1 MSAASRAE
9 LRPLTEGDHAA
20 VQALMLAAGWPQRSL
35 AGWLWALRDNPA
47 RQALGADTPLGWGL
61 FGDNGQLQGYLGNL
75 PQQYMCDG
83 QWLMGATCTSY
94 VVLPQARAHSAGLMR
109 SLFSQKGLDLVYTTT
124 ANEHSGPVYQ
134 LYKARALDNPGL
146 RETHVWVGDMGATA
160 RKALDKLHLGWMKP
174 CVPWLAPAMSR
185 MHQWLGR
192 ACPPPSAFVGRVNAV
207 GLQDIDEDFD
217 RLWLQVQAQP
227 GLWLDR
233 RAATLRWRLS
243 DPDQPGL
250 SLLAAQDAHGLA
262 GWIISTR
269 YQGDPG
275 LAGRRYVL
283 DLAWRPDSP
292 ETVGALLQAVCAQ
305 ARGEGL
311 ALVEAFRFA
320 GPLGAALASQ
330 GGHVRPVPG
339 VSHWV
344 RHLAR
349 RPDYPVKADTPWAL
363 GGMDG
368 DFWFGLVNRSQSG
381 PKTVA

>member
-1 MSAASRAE
+1 MSAVSRVE

-20 VQALMLAAGWPQRSL
+20 VQALMHRTGWPQRSQ

-47 RQALGADTPLGWGL
+47 RLALGADTPLGWVLSDGSRL
-61 FGDNGQLQGYLGNL
+61 LGYLGNL
-75 PQQYMCDG
+75 PQQYVCDG

-94 VVLPQARAHSAGLMR
+94 VVLPEARAHSASLMR
-109 SLFSQKGLDLVYTTT
+109 ALFSQKGVDLAYTTT

-134 LYKARALDNPGL
+134 LYKAQTLNDPGL
-146 RETHVWVGDMGATA
+146 QETRVWVGDLGATA
-160 RKALDKLHLGWMKP
+160 RQALNKLHLGWMKP
-174 CVPWLAPAMSR
+174 CVPWLTPAMSWVQR
-185 MHQWLGR
+185 GLGL
-192 ACPPPSAFVGRVNAV
+192 ASPPPPTFKGEVRPTDPAA
-207 GLQDIDEDFD
+207 IDARFD
-217 RLWLQVQAQP
+217 QLWLQLQAQP

-283 DLAWRPDSP
+283 DLAWRPDCP
-292 ETVGALLQAVCAQ
+292 EAVGALLQAVCAQ
-305 ARGEGL
+305 ARDEGL

-339 VSHWV
+339 ASHWV